1 MPERKRRD
9 YLENS
14 NTLNLENDLLK
25 DESIELGAGCS
36 ISLDYNEEATPTVYV
51 KTYGEVDITS
61 LRRKLEQNY
70 PGARI
75 EGLNPN
81 APAHVHIKKKR
92 KTSSKK
98 SNK

>member
-9 YLENS
+9 DLETS
-14 NTLNLENDLLK
+14 TMLALENDLLK

-36 ISLDYNEEATPTVYV
+36 ISLGHNEEVPTVYV
-51 KTYGEVDITS
+51 KTYGEVDVIS

-75 EGLNPN
+75 EGLHPD
-81 APAHVHIKKKR
+81 APAHVRTKKKR
-92 KTSSKK
+92 QISSKK
-98 SNK
+98 PNK

>member
-9 YLENS
+9 DLENS
-14 NTLNLENDLLK
+14 NALDLENDLLR
-25 DESIELGAGCS
+25 DGAIELGDGCS
-36 ISLDYNEEATPTVYV
+36 ISLDYNEEAPTVYV

-70 PGARI
+70 PGSRI

-81 APAHVHIKKKR
+81 KPAQVRIRKKR
-92 KTSSKK
+92 KVSEKKSSK
-98 SNK
+98 

>member
-1 MPERKRRD
+1 MPERKRRED
-9 YLENS
+9 LETS
-14 NTLNLENDLLK
+14 LLALENDLLK

-36 ISLDYNEEATPTVYV
+36 ISLGHNEEVPTVYV
-51 KTYGEVDITS
+51 KTYGEVDVIS

-75 EGLNPN
+75 EGLHPD
-81 APAHVHIKKKR
+81 APTHVHTKKKR
-92 KTSSKK
+92 QISSKK

>member
-9 YLENS
+9 DLENS

-25 DESIELGAGCS
+25 DESIELGDGCS
-36 ISLDYNEEATPTVYV
+36 ISLDHNEEATTVYV

-61 LRRKLEQNY
+61 LRRKLKQNY

-81 APAHVHIKKKR
+81 ASAHSRTKKKR
-92 KTSSKK
+92 KISRKK